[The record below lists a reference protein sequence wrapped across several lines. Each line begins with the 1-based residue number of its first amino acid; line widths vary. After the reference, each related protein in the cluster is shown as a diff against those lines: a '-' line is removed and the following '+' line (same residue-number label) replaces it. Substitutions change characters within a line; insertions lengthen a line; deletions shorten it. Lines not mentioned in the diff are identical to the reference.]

1 MIGGVYPVKKLSIL
15 LLTLMLC
22 LFSTVSPAETE
33 GDFVY
38 SIHDGQAIITAYTG
52 NASELVIPDT
62 LGGCPVTSIRYCAF
76 RECVTLTRITL
87 AHGITSIGSNAFQGC
102 SSLRHID
109 LPDSLAA
116 IGTHAFYGCPELTLI
131 TIPDSIQ
138 RIHPY
143 AFYGCSATR
152 QCSLNGP
159 AALVLTDFGYSF
171 TCPEYPLLA
180 LKAYE
185 DDSGLRA
192 FTVAD
197 CHESAVNVTFP
208 AGVTAIDRY
217 AFFEC
222 ASLAEITIPEGVREI
237 PHAAFDGCAS
247 LAQVTLPGSVAKIED
262 SAFARCPNITI
273 LSPAGSAAQ
282 AFAEAHAENGF
293 IWLPL

>member
-1 MIGGVYPVKKLSIL
+1 MKKLSIL
-15 LLTLMLC
+15 LLTLLLC
-22 LFSTVSPAETE
+22 LFSTISPAETE

-87 AHGITSIGSNAFQGC
+87 AHGINSIGSNAFQGC

-109 LPDSLAA
+109 LPDSLIS
-116 IGTHAFYGCPELTLI
+116 IGTHAFYGCPELTQI

-152 QCSLNGP
+152 QCSPNGP